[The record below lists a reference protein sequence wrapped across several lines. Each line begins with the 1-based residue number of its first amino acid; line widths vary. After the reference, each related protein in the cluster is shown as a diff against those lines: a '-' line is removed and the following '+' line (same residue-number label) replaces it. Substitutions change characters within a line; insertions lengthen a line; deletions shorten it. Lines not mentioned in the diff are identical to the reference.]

1 MYIGPSLKKYA
12 KEKQMKFSKGFV
24 YGEIDGYMVTITEGM
39 DIKILS
45 ISCGAF
51 GNEKIIEFLKTV
63 DLVKEYRVENYKI
76 TESGIQLVFKEVH
89 YVIPVAGMS
98 NIKKFLE
105 ITLPVLKENGVVG
118 VEFCAECSESFTD
131 EAETKI
137 VIKDGFARR
146 VHNNCVEKALKND
159 ELSVVPKEKNNVF
172 RGSIGALLATT
183 FVATIMWFL
192 ISGPVNTGAVG
203 IILASIL
210 LPPLIGLFSFKCYKG
225 FGGGICKSGL
235 VSLCVCQPI
244 GYVLGYPLMVII
256 SCAFLTI
263 KAVVKKGVSVE
274 LQEILRK
281 ILEVCKIFFAESS
294 FHKSEVFVVLLVC
307 VALLSLLTSPYCF
320 LRIYVNKNLK
330 SMKIV
335 KIIE

>member
-12 KEKQMKFSKGFV
+12 KEKRMKFSKGFV

-105 ITLPVLKENGVVG
+105 IILPVLKENGVVG
-118 VEFCAECSESFTD
+118 VEFCAECSESFAD
-131 EAETKI
+131 ETETKI

-159 ELSVVPKEKNNVF
+159 EPSVVPKEKNNVF

-203 IILASIL
+203 IVLATIL
-210 LPPLIGLFSFKCYKG
+210 LPLLTGLLSFKCYKG

-235 VSLCVCQPI
+235 VSICVCQPI
-244 GYVLGYPLMVII
+244 GCVLGYPLMVII

-274 LQEILRK
+274 LQEILKKYWKLAKFSFQKVHFIKVR
-281 ILEVCKIFFAESS
+281 FSS
-294 FHKSEVFVVLLVC
+294 FFWFV
-307 VALLSLLTSPYCF
+307 
-320 LRIYVNKNLK
+320 
-330 SMKIV
+330 
-335 KIIE
+335 

>member
-12 KEKQMKFSKGFV
+12 KENQMKFLKGFV

-105 ITLPVLKENGVVG
+105 IILPVLKENGVVG
-118 VEFCAECSESFTD
+118 VEFCAGCSESFAD
-131 EAETKI
+131 ETETKI
-137 VIKDGFARR
+137 VIKDGFVRK

-159 ELSVVPKEKNNVF
+159 EPSVVPKEKNNVF

-203 IILASIL
+203 IILATIL
-210 LPPLIGLFSFKCYKG
+210 LPLLTGLLSFKCYKG

-235 VSLCVCQPI
+235 VSICVCQPI
-244 GYVLGYPLMVII
+244 GCVLAFPLMVVI

-263 KAVVKKGVSVE
+263 KAVVKKGVSMEPQV
-274 LQEILRK
+274 ILTK
-281 ILEVCKIFFAESS
+281 ILEACQILFTESS
-294 FHKSEVFVVLLVC
+294 FHKSGLFVFLLVC
-307 VALLSLLTSPYCF
+307 VAMLSLLTGPYSF
-320 LRIYVNKNLK
+320 LRIYINKNLK
-330 SMKIV
+330 AMRIV
-335 KIIE
+335 EVIE